1 MKIPSTRPRAPCVFR
16 FNSTEMASPAR
27 TLQSQRSLW
36 SFAKLDIF
44 PVSSIFSILLSNP
57 RVATK
62 TGLARWIRTC
72 FACPS
77 TGIKGTRETQRRI
90 QEDAGRRDGFQ
101 HGQQRNHDFHRVS
114 NSAHGRAHAR
124 SFSSVALRRPLN
136 LYRKRDDRK
145 RASGWR
151 RFSRWNLETRL
162 CCGAKLEIWNWNEN
176 WCSERD
182 FILYLLMDKIREL
195 IKNIYRGENS

>member
-27 TLQSQRSLW
+27 TLQSQRPLW

-90 QEDAGRRDGFQ
+90 QEDAGRRT
-101 HGQQRNHDFHRVS
+101 VS
-114 NSAHGRAHAR
+114 NEITTSIEFLTPHTVVHTLVASRRWPLGVLWIYIA
-124 SFSSVALRRPLN
+124 SEMIVSVHPVGGDFRGEIW
-136 LYRKRDDRK
+136 KRDYVAGLNSKFGIGMRI
-145 RASGWR
+145 
-151 RFSRWNLETRL
+151 
-162 CCGAKLEIWNWNEN
+162 GAAREIL
-176 WCSERD
+176 
-182 FILYLLMDKIREL
+182 FYTF
-195 IKNIYRGENS
+195 